1 MYVKH
6 LIYPDFRLAKYF
18 IWNTDYLQ
26 IVEHNHDEHNHG
38 KKDGS
43 RLGIVAI
50 VNFVGFIIELAG
62 GIAFGSIALLS
73 DAFHMLFDMFA
84 YIIAYVASSVAQK
97 YDNEKWGIGIHRI
110 EPFAAFA
117 NGVFLLP
124 MVGYILWE
132 SYNRYLNPSEVEV
145 IPVIVVGIFGLIIN
159 LVSVY
164 ILNGNDLSM
173 NEKGAFYH
181 LLGDAGGS
189 IAVIVSAIVVSV
201 FDASVIDPLVAVL
214 ISVLILWSAV
224 KVILGSG
231 SIFFH
236 RTSVNVSKIS
246 ENISS
251 IDGIEN
257 VNCIH
262 TWKICSQITFA
273 TVHAST
279 SDDES
284 HDSDSLNSKV
294 HHILSEEGV
303 NHATVELRKSFSGN
317 RSLMN
322 HEH

>member
-1 MYVKH
+1 MC
-6 LIYPDFRLAKYF
+6 FFCLAKYF
-18 IWNTDYLQ
+18 IWNTDYIQ
-26 IVEHNHDEHNHG
+26 VVEHNHDEHNHER
-38 KKDGS
+38 KDGS

-50 VNFVGFIIELAG
+50 INFVGFIIEFAG

-84 YIIAYVASSVAQK
+84 YVIAYMASSVAQK

-110 EPFAAFA
+110 EPFAAFI
-117 NGVFLLP
+117 NGFFLLP
-124 MVGYILWE
+124 LVGYILWE
-132 SYNRYLNPSEVEV
+132 SYNRYLNPSEIEV
-145 IPVIVVGIFGLIIN
+145 IPVIAIGVFGLIVN
-159 LVSVY
+159 LISVY

-189 IAVIVSAIVVSV
+189 IAVIVSAVVVSI
-201 FDASVIDPLVAVL
+201 FDARIIDPLVAVL

-236 RTSVNVSKIS
+236 RTAVNDSKID

-251 IDGIEN
+251 IDGIKN
-257 VNCIH
+257 VKCIH
-262 TWKICSQITFA
+262 TWRICSQITFA

-279 SDDES
+279 SDDKS
-284 HDSDSLNSKV
+284 YNSDILNSQI
-294 HHILSEEGV
+294 HQILSEEGV
-303 NHATVELRKSFSGN
+303 NHATVELRRGFSDN
-317 RSLMN
+317 PCLMN